1 MLTELHIKN
10 FAIIDQLQLEFE
22 TGLIA
27 FTGETGAGKSI
38 ILDALD
44 TLLGSRAESTFI
56 RKGEEGAMIEATFR
70 IPEKLQERLHGIL
83 EREALLDDPRYVT
96 LSREIR
102 RDSRNVARVNGRIT
116 SVKLLSE
123 IGEQLVDIHGQS
135 EHLSLLRVQ
144 KHLYLLDQYANAQE
158 ALQAYRSTYRE
169 LLNVRKELKNLRNE
183 QKQAKERIDLL
194 EYQIDEI
201 DKANLEPGEEEGL
214 KQERDRLANAEKIA
228 TLGQEALIL
237 LDENTPTNPTI
248 TDQLGQVIEVLN
260 KLAKLDASQEK
271 TREETLGAFT
281 TLTEVSHDL
290 RLYIETIEFNP
301 KRLDQVEE
309 RLELISHLKRKYG
322 DSIADILATGEK
334 AKQTLENIN
343 LTSERIDELEAEE
356 EKLLTRLGQHAE
368 TLSEQRH
375 QAAEKLQGALETE
388 LDDLRMPEARFR
400 VQFEHEKDPQ
410 GMPLS
415 NGERVAFDETG
426 HEHIEFFIETNPG
439 EGFKPLVKIASGGE
453 TSRLMLA
460 LKNVLARADNIPTL
474 IFDEIDQGIGGRVG
488 AIVGHKLWLLAK
500 DHQVLCI
507 THLPQLAAFGHQHFQ
522 VQKEIEE
529 GRTLTH
535 ANLIEGEERLQELA
549 QMLGEVNTSTL
560 QSAQEIL
567 RIAKEQTKT

>member
-488 AIVGHKLWLLAK
+488 AIVGHKLWLLSK

>member
-1 MLTELHIKN
+1 MLTELNIKN
-10 FAIIDQLQLEFE
+10 FAIIDQLQLEFG
-22 TGLIA
+22 TGLIT

-56 RKGEEGAMIEATFR
+56 RKDEEGAIIEATFQ
-70 IPEKLQERLHGIL
+70 IPEKLQARLHPIL

-144 KHLYLLDQYANAQE
+144 KHLYLLDQYADSQE
-158 ALQAYRSTYRE
+158 ALQAYRATYRE
-169 LLNVRKELKNLRNE
+169 LLKVRKELKTLRDE
-183 QKQAKERIDLL
+183 ERQAKERIDLL

-201 DKANLEPGEEEGL
+201 EKANLEPGEEEEL

-228 TLGQEALIL
+228 TLGQEALVL
-237 LDENTPTNPTI
+237 LDESTPTTPTI
-248 TDQLGQVIEVLN
+248 TDQLGQVIEALN
-260 KLAKLDASQEK
+260 KLAKLDSSQEK
-271 TREETLGAFT
+271 TREEALGAFT

-322 DSIADILATGEK
+322 DSITEILATGEK

-343 LTSERIDELEAEE
+343 LTSERINELEAEE
-356 EKLLTRLGQHAE
+356 EKLLARLGERAE
-368 TLSEQRH
+368 ALSQQRH
-375 QAAEKLQGALETE
+375 QAAETLQEALETE
-388 LDDLRMPEARFR
+388 LDDLRMPEARFQVEFR
-400 VQFEHEKDPQ
+400 HEKDSQ
-410 GMPLS
+410 GIPLS

-426 HEHIEFFIETNPG
+426 HEHVEFFIETNPG

-488 AIVGHKLWLLAK
+488 AIVGYKLWLLSK

-522 VQKEIEE
+522 VQKQIEE

-535 ANLIEGEERLQELA
+535 ANLIEGEDRLQELA
-549 QMLGEVNTSTL
+549 QMLGEVNASTL

-567 RIAKEQTKT
+567 RIAQEQTAS

>member
-1 MLTELHIKN
+1 MLTELNIKN
-10 FAIIDQLQLEFE
+10 FAIIDQLQLKFG

-70 IPEKLQERLHGIL
+70 IPEKLQEGLHGIL

-158 ALQAYRSTYRE
+158 ALQAYRSTYKE
-169 LLNVRKELKNLRNE
+169 LLNVRKELKTLRE
-183 QKQAKERIDLL
+183 EERRAKDRIDLL

-201 DKANLEPGEEEGL
+201 EKANLESDEEEEL

-237 LDENTPTNPTI
+237 LDESTPTNPTI
-248 TDQLGQVIEVLN
+248 TDQLGQVIEALN

-271 TREETLGAFT
+271 IKEETLGAFT
-281 TLTEVSHDL
+281 ALTEVSHDL
-290 RLYIETIEFNP
+290 RLYVETIEFNA

-322 DSIADILATGEK
+322 DSIADILASGEK

-343 LTSERIDELEAEE
+343 LTGERIEELEAEE
-356 EKLLTRLGQHAE
+356 EKLLIRLGQHAE
-368 TLSEQRH
+368 ALSQQRH

-400 VQFEHEKDPQ
+400 VEFRHEKDSQ
-410 GMPLS
+410 GIPLS
-415 NGERVAFDETG
+415 SGERVAFDETG

-488 AIVGHKLWLLAK
+488 AIVGYKLWLLAK

-535 ANLIEGEERLQELA
+535 ANLIEGEDRLQELA
-549 QMLGEVNTSTL
+549 QMLGEVNTSTI

-567 RIAKEQTKT
+567 RIAKEQTES

>member
-1 MLTELHIKN
+1 MLTELNIKN
-10 FAIIDQLQLEFE
+10 FAIIDQLQLDFG
-22 TGLIA
+22 TGLIT

-56 RKGEEGAMIEATFR
+56 RKDEEGAIIEATFQ
-70 IPEKLQERLHGIL
+70 IPEKLQARLHPIL
-83 EREALLDDPRYVT
+83 EREALLDNPRYVT

-144 KHLYLLDQYANAQE
+144 KHLYLLDQYADAQE
-158 ALQAYRSTYRE
+158 ALQAYRTTYRE
-169 LLNVRKELKNLRNE
+169 LLNVRKELKTLRE
-183 QKQAKERIDLL
+183 EERQAKERIDLL

-201 DKANLEPGEEEGL
+201 EKANLEPGEEEAL

-228 TLGQEALIL
+228 TLGQEALVL
-237 LDENTPTNPTI
+237 LDESTPTTPTI
-248 TDQLGQVIEVLN
+248 TDQLGQVIEALN

-271 TREETLGAFT
+271 TKEEALGAFT
-281 TLTEVSHDL
+281 ALTEVSHDL
-290 RLYIETIEFNP
+290 RLYVETIEFNP

-322 DSIADILATGEK
+322 GSITEILATGEK

-343 LTSERIDELEAEE
+343 LTSERINELEAEE
-356 EKLLTRLGQHAE
+356 EKLLARLGQRAE
-368 TLSEQRH
+368 ALSQQRH
-375 QAAEKLQGALETE
+375 QAAETLQEALETE
-388 LDDLRMPEARFR
+388 LDDLRMPEARFQ
-400 VQFEHEKDPQ
+400 VEFSQEKDPQ
-410 GMPLS
+410 GIPLS

-426 HEHIEFFIETNPG
+426 HEHVEFFIETNPG

-488 AIVGHKLWLLAK
+488 AIVGYKLWLLSK

-522 VQKEIEE
+522 VQKQIEE

-535 ANLIEGEERLQELA
+535 ANLIEGEDRLQELA
-549 QMLGEVNTSTL
+549 QMLGEVNASTL
-560 QSAQEIL
+560 QSAREIL
-567 RIAKEQTKT
+567 RIAQEQTAS

>member
-10 FAIIDQLQLEFE
+10 FAIIDQLQLEFG
-22 TGLIA
+22 TGLIT

-56 RKGEEGAMIEATFR
+56 RKDEEGAIIEATFQ
-70 IPEKLQERLHGIL
+70 IPEKLQARLHPIL

-169 LLNVRKELKNLRNE
+169 LLNVRKELKTLRDE
-183 QKQAKERIDLL
+183 ERQAKERIDLL

-201 DKANLEPGEEEGL
+201 EKANLEPGEEEAL

-228 TLGQEALIL
+228 TLGQEALVL
-237 LDENTPTNPTI
+237 LDESTPTTPTI
-248 TDQLGQVIEVLN
+248 TDQLGQVIEALN

-271 TREETLGAFT
+271 TREEALGAFT
-281 TLTEVSHDL
+281 ALTEVSHDL
-290 RLYIETIEFNP
+290 RLYVETIEFNP

-322 DSIADILATGEK
+322 GSITI
-334 AKQTLENIN
+334 Q
-343 LTSERIDELEAEE
+343 
-356 EKLLTRLGQHAE
+356 
-368 TLSEQRH
+368 
-375 QAAEKLQGALETE
+375 
-388 LDDLRMPEARFR
+388 
-400 VQFEHEKDPQ
+400 
-410 GMPLS
+410 
-415 NGERVAFDETG
+415 
-426 HEHIEFFIETNPG
+426 
-439 EGFKPLVKIASGGE
+439 
-453 TSRLMLA
+453 
-460 LKNVLARADNIPTL
+460 
-474 IFDEIDQGIGGRVG
+474 
-488 AIVGHKLWLLAK
+488 
-500 DHQVLCI
+500 
-507 THLPQLAAFGHQHFQ
+507 
-522 VQKEIEE
+522 
-529 GRTLTH
+529 
-535 ANLIEGEERLQELA
+535 
-549 QMLGEVNTSTL
+549 
-560 QSAQEIL
+560 
-567 RIAKEQTKT
+567 